1 MVLVFGTMLAFG
13 LGLGCTSERDDPPL
27 RVYAAA
33 SLTDV
38 VGALIEGYE
47 AETGTPVSV
56 SFGASSALARQIRDG
71 APADVFLSASP
82 EWVEYLDE
90 ADAVAGR
97 PVVLARN
104 RLVAVTSLASADRG
118 LQATDA
124 ESLLKSLADDDGV
137 GIADAGVPAG
147 EYARAALSSLGLLDA
162 YRPHLVGQTDVR
174 AVLHAVAQGELRVGF
189 VYATDA
195 AAGEAAVLFAFDASN
210 HPPIEYQAVALH
222 GASDPEAA
230 RAFLAHVQSD
240 AAQTLLDSAGF
251 ELP

>member
-1 MVLVFGTMLAFG
+1 MAATLSVSAVLG
-13 LGLGCTSERDDPPL
+13 GCADSPTDPPL

-38 VGALIEGYE
+38 VAALIDSYE
-47 AETGTPVSV
+47 AEYDAPVAA

-82 EWVEYLDE
+82 EWIEYLEE

-104 RLVAVTSLASADRG
+104 RLVAASADRR

-124 ESLLKSLADDDGV
+124 ESLLESLADDDGV

-147 EYARAALSSLGLLDA
+147 EYARAALTSLGLLDA

-174 AVLHAVAQGELRVGF
+174 AVLHAVAQGELRAGF

-195 AAGEAAVLFAFDASN
+195 AAGDAAVLFAFDPSN
-210 HPPIEYQAVALH
+210 HPPIEYQAVALR

-230 RAFLAHVQSD
+230 RAFLAHLQSD
-240 AAQTLLDSAGF
+240 PAQTLLDSAGF